1 MELPTE
7 EDNIRF
13 FEQRFWVKSY
23 RPGVPATI
31 DNELAKWPSMIE
43 LFAADVK
50 KYSKREGFVSIGT
63 GVTYGEMYKYAT
75 RFAAWLQSR
84 GVKKG
89 DRVAIMM
96 PNCLQ
101 YPVALFGTLMAGAIV
116 VNVNP
121 LYTAREL
128 EHQLK
133 DSGAVAVV
141 VLEMFGH
148 TLEKALAGTQVQHIV
163 VTALGDMLGT
173 FKGLAINMAMRHVE
187 KLVPRYK
194 LPGHTRWKSMM
205 KRARRLVFKPVELKP
220 EDLAFLQY
228 TGGTTGVAKG
238 AMLSHR
244 NVIANVLQGRALI
257 EDQLLKMDTKS
268 FTNVTLL
275 PLYHIFSLTANLLM
289 FTGVGGRNVLI
300 ANPRDAKRVQL
311 LLRKENFHGFC
322 GINTLFAGFLENE
335 QFRKR
340 NFSNL
345 KVVISG
351 GMATHRDI
359 AERWEKVTG
368 KPIIEGY
375 GLTECSPVVCVGY
388 IDLERPGLM
397 RYTGKV
403 GLPVPSTEVR
413 MRRSDG
419 SWCGIGEPGELCVR
433 GPQVMSGY
441 WQRPEETAKVLNND
455 GWLATGDIGVMDATG
470 QVEIVDRIK
479 DMILVSGFN
488 VYPAEI
494 EEVISS
500 HPKVLEVAAVGVP
513 DPVNGERV
521 KAVIVP
527 RTNDLT
533 EQEIIAHC
541 RKNLTGYKIPRI
553 VEIRQE
559 ALPKSAVGKLLRR
572 ELK

>member
-1 MELPTE
+1 VAAHGGISLMDRRIRQTATASPAEPGDLPLT
-7 EDNIRF
+7 
-13 FEQRFWVKSY
+13 
-23 RPGVPATI
+23 
-31 DNELAKWPSMIE
+31 
-43 LFAADVK
+43 
-50 KYSKREGFVSIGT
+50 
-63 GVTYGEMYKYAT
+63 
-75 RFAAWLQSR
+75 
-84 GVKKG
+84 
-89 DRVAIMM
+89 
-96 PNCLQ
+96 
-101 YPVALFGTLMAGAIV
+101 
-116 VNVNP
+116 
-121 LYTAREL
+121 
-128 EHQLK
+128 
-133 DSGAVAVV
+133 
-141 VLEMFGH
+141 
-148 TLEKALAGTQVQHIV
+148 LAGTQVQHIV

-173 FKGLAINMAMRHVE
+173 FKGLAINMAIRHVE

-194 LPGHTRWKSMM
+194 LPSHTRWKSAM
-205 KRARRLVFKPVELKP
+205 KRARRFVFKPLELKP

-238 AMLSHR
+238 AMLTHR
-244 NVIANVLQGRALI
+244 NVVANVLQGRVWI
-257 EDQLLKMDTKS
+257 EDQLLRMDTKS
-268 FTNVTLL
+268 LTNVTLL

-388 IDLERPGLM
+388 IDLERPELM

-413 MRRSDG
+413 MRRKDG
-419 SWCGIGEPGELCVR
+419 SWCGIGEAGELCVR
-433 GPQVMSGY
+433 GPQVMAGY
-441 WQRPEETAKVLNND
+441 WQRPEETAKVLNKD

-521 KAVIVP
+521 KAVVVP

-541 RKNLTGYKIPRI
+541 RKALTGYKIPRI
-553 VEIRQE
+553 VEFRRE
-559 ALPKSAVGKLLRR
+559 ELPKSAVGKLLRR
-572 ELK
+572 DLK